1 MLYLSAYIQVGWLN
15 VQDLW
20 LVVHNSKGSQWQ
32 PRPQTYAILSQKRI
46 CRNLRVF
53 SNNKCPLFTR
63 LGGWGVAE
71 RGQFHLFLPF
81 FFIARLPLELF
92 FFSIYMSFFGSQI
105 HKKIARGPVCHWH
118 ADDYQMVLNQHCWLF
133 TLHVPFEVKL
143 RTQTMFSLFVSVKP
157 FQMLNWSFL
166 GVGTHVSQPCVPTPH
181 HHHQRHVSQPRWW
194 PTSYGLN
201 ELSIGPKL
209 FLKYLRNKKALKTL
223 K

>member
-63 LGGWGVAE
+63 
-71 RGQFHLFLPF
+71 
-81 FFIARLPLELF
+81 
-92 FFSIYMSFFGSQI
+92 FFGSQI

-181 HHHQRHVSQPRWW
+181 QHHQRHVSQPRWW
-194 PTSYGLN
+194 PTSYGL
-201 ELSIGPKL
+201 KQ
-209 FLKYLRNKKALKTL
+209 LKISPNIILNYFENRQLKKNWK
-223 K
+223 